1 MRITKLRLAIW
12 GTLVFLAAC
21 SDGNPV
27 SPAAPEFRRGPGGG
41 GPAADWVIMTYVPK
55 KDVPVPLPVTKVGKG
70 GISFGFLT
78 TPDRAMLL
86 TDKLPKK
93 LLPGYSVSADIAIL
107 AEPSTTFNYCG
118 AICDGSEPG
127 GFVRFYIQGTNPA
140 LRGCKSGWHPERPDC
155 EAQYW
160 WSNPVAIDLADL
172 AALGATGTTLTT
184 LLRPENWSDRDGHM
198 GTTPVYTDPA
208 SGITVNHMAAF
219 NAAVTNATK
228 AGLSFGGGGNFAFG
242 VGASPLGATFV
253 LYKFDLKK

>member
-27 SPAAPEFRRGPGGG
+27 SPAAPEFRRGSGGR
-41 GPAADWVIMTYVPK
+41 GPAADWVIMTYVP
-55 KDVPVPLPVTKVGKG
+55 DNGYTVPVPLPVTKAGRG

-78 TPDRAMLL
+78 TPDRSMLL

-93 LLPGYSVSADIAIL
+93 LLPGYSVSAHIAIR
-107 AEPSTTFNYCG
+107 AGQGTTFNYCG
-118 AICDGSEPG
+118 ANCDGSDPG

-140 LRGCKSGWHPERPDC
+140 LIGCESGWHPERPDC

-160 WSNPVAIDLADL
+160 WSNPVHIDLAEL

-184 LLRPENWSDRDGHM
+184 LLRPETWSDRDGHS
-198 GTTPVYTDPA
+198 GTAVIT
-208 SGITVNHMAAF
+208 SNGITVNHMAAF

-228 AGLSFGGGGNFAFG
+228 AGLSFGGGNNFAFG
-242 VGASPLGATFV
+242 VGASPLPATFV
-253 LYKFDLKK
+253 LHKFDLKK